1 MVSELD
7 LLQFLI
13 QYGIAGVVIYMLFK
27 LVNGDMK
34 EVKQELREIRILLE
48 RLLDKLARHYS

>member
-48 RLLDKLARHYS
+48 RLLDKLARDG

>member
-27 LVNGDMK
+27 LINNDMK
-34 EVKQELREIRILLE
+34 EVKQELREIRLLLEKLLE
-48 RLLDKLARHYS
+48 RLAKQ